1 VLNSTQ
7 KNSYD
12 SLPVTSKLV
21 FLAGVFDG
29 EGSFGVWSKGKG
41 RKKEFACTIEMID
54 KDTVQKFKDMFGGQL
69 FPCKIRQPHHIPTY
83 RWRMN
88 GYRAF
93 QIIDKMI
100 EFMSI
105 RRQEKYNVAKC
116 DKIGGTSRYAHLQE
130 ASRDKDADGGC
141 SNDARKKNGRG
152 PGSLPR

>member
-1 VLNSTQ
+1 MLNSTQ

-12 SLPVTSKLV
+12 SLPVTSKLI

-116 DKIGGTSRYAHLQE
+116 DKIGGTSRYAHIQE
-130 ASRDKDADGGC
+130 ASRDEDADGGRT
-141 SNDARKKNGRG
+141 NDACKKDG
-152 PGSLPR
+152 PR

>member
-1 VLNSTQ
+1 
-7 KNSYD
+7 
-12 SLPVTSKLV
+12 
-21 FLAGVFDG
+21 
-29 EGSFGVWSKGKG
+29 
-41 RKKEFACTIEMID
+41 MID